1 MKTRGVLKGPTN
13 EAMKEAR
20 LTDVVKN
27 VTLPL
32 HENLHEATITIQEVT
47 NMKEVENQTAGD
59 MIHKFHIKKVIEEM
73 THQFQLKSRK
83 NQLVMMNKV
92 SDVHNTM
99 KGLQDGMSN
108 HIQKI
113 DHQDLLSRDA
123 KAPEVKMLKQPTTS
137 MANKLKMKKKKK
149 HPSKSKNPTLVYQE
163 N

>member
-1 MKTRGVLKGPTN
+1 
-13 EAMKEAR
+13 
-20 LTDVVKN
+20 
-27 VTLPL
+27 
-32 HENLHEATITIQEVT
+32 
-47 NMKEVENQTAGD
+47 MKEVENQTAGD